1 MIFGHFTDT
10 QPAHRIPDCTC
21 CRCEEEFFENQMCDG
36 CGYCKAC
43 CTCCLLEIAPEI
55 DADESDECPF
65 WDDDKRAAYWY
76 AARAHYIRFE
86 AILEGE
92 E

>member
-1 MIFGHFTDT
+1 MIFGRFTDL
-10 QPAHRIPDCTC
+10 QPIAIPDCTC
-21 CRCEEEFFENQMCDG
+21 CRCGEDHFESQMCDG

-43 CTCCLLEIAPEI
+43 CACRLLEIAPEI
-55 DADESDECPF
+55 DADECPF
-65 WDDDKRAAYWY
+65 WDDDKRATYWH